1 MTRRKTPRVDQ
12 TERNAAIVQLRQ
24 QKVSYKVI
32 ASHLGITVG
41 VVNAVVRKCFG
52 SGQLKRAGTP
62 DPFAYVNTRA
72 KTEGSTT
79 GKVSSMCRLIGLDGV
94 KWLWKTKPK
103 DLTFAEYL
111 GVIVKDVY
119 LEEMGD

>member
-1 MTRRKTPRVDQ
+1 MTRRVDQ
-12 TERNAAIVQLRQ
+12 TERNAAIVRLRE
-24 QKVSYKVI
+24 QKVSYKGI
-32 ASHLGITVG
+32 ANDLGITVG

-52 SGQLKRAGTP
+52 SGQLRRAGTP

-72 KTEGSTT
+72 KTEGSAA

-94 KWLWKTKPK
+94 KWLWRTKPK